1 MLGSLLDHIAQ
12 GTGLGLGTGLGSG
25 GGVSVLPPAVALLT
39 ESDMPMASGA
49 VIGSLHVEE
58 AAVVA
63 AKGQVNAHTQGL
75 DRYAASIDKLSLT
88 AT

>member
-1 MLGSLLDHIAQ
+1 MRGLLGSLLDHIAQ

-25 GGVSVLPPAVALLT
+25 GGVSVLPPAVALMT
-39 ESDMPMASGA
+39 DSDMLSGA
-49 VIGSLHVEE
+49 VTGPLHAEE

-63 AKGQVNAHTQGL
+63 AKGQVNERT
-75 DRYAASIDKLSLT
+75 DTR